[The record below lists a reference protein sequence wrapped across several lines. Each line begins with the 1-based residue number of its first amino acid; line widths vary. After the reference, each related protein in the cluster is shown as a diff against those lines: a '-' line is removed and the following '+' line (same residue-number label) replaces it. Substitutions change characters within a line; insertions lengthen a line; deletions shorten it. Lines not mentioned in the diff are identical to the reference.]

1 MLDHAHADA
10 AEGFQPRD
18 QIHDLLFRV
27 DELHDRVV
35 QAARRRHAQIAAHF
49 PVGEL
54 QIWASARRE
63 KKKDCGSRRS
73 RGSGRWRS
81 AECAGR
87 CLARVDSRLGRRSPE
102 FERCLAKSR
111 QQKNSTFVDPFLAGI
126 VFLTKFGGKVQ
137 IQSIDT
143 VAETVLGFLRNGVV
157 DERCLDCL
165 LHVLYKVL
173 SSTKCSRNT
182 STSELL
188 AGVESALFRHASVNA
203 NI

>member
-1 MLDHAHADA
+1 MQRKDFSLAIRSMIFSSVSMNSTTVSSRLH
-10 AEGFQPRD
+10 EGGTPRSPRTS
-18 QIHDLLFRV
+18 QSGNSKSGRQQEV
-27 DELHDRVV
+27 
-35 QAARRRHAQIAAHF
+35 
-49 PVGEL
+49 
-54 QIWASARRE
+54 

-173 SSTKCSRNT
+173 SSDRK
-182 STSELL
+182 
-188 AGVESALFRHASVNA
+188 SVV
-203 NI
+203 